1 MIERMNEKITIQ
13 HYEVTV
19 DQYGN
24 HLEEWTDYFTCWAY
38 ASTMAKDEQPDVT
51 TADQR
56 GITFE
61 VRFCSELKD
70 ITSNSYRVI
79 FHDEI
84 YNIESVD
91 MMNWMRR
98 TIKLKCRKVER

>member
-13 HYEVTV
+13 HHEVTV

-24 HLEEWTDYFTCWAY
+24 HLKEWTDYFTCWAY

-51 TADQR
+51 TTDQR

-61 VRFCSELKD
+61 VRFCSELEP
-70 ITSNSYRVI
+70 ITSDSYRVI

-84 YNIESVD
+84 YDIESID
-91 MMNWMRR
+91 MMNWMRK